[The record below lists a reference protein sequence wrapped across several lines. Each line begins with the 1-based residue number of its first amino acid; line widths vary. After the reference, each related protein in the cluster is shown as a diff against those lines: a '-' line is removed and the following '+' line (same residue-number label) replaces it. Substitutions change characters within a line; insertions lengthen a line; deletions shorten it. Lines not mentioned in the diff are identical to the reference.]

1 MERRLLEDLM
11 ARCILDATAA
21 GRTST
26 YAPRGNFAQC
36 SRQAELLLRAAG
48 DDEFD
53 LFRGNGRAMKVAL

>member
-1 MERRLLEDLM
+1 M